1 MGSMAPATPEVK
13 LLING
18 KFVDASDG
26 GIFDLHSP
34 YSGKLVGRI
43 AEATAA
49 DVDSA
54 VNAASKA
61 FPAWSALSP
70 AARGAPLAKLASLIS
85 DSKDTFAKLEAQSIG
100 RATADFFDAHY
111 ASMQFGYFAQAAYAT
126 GHSSLNTPGFLNFSL
141 RQPFGVVAAIIPWNA
156 PLVFLSKKLGPA
168 LAAGNTVILK
178 TSEKAPLSS
187 DYVAK
192 MLDQAGFPPGVV
204 NVLHGHGQVS
214 GEAICRHMR
223 IRAVSFTGSVM
234 TGRRIM
240 RAAADTN
247 FKRVILE
254 LGGKS
259 PVVVF
264 EDADLAAAAKETAF
278 SILLNSGQTC
288 MANSRVYVH
297 DAVAA
302 EFVKLFEEQIRSR
315 KVGDPE
321 LSSTSF
327 GTLADKGQ
335 WERVTSFVEK
345 GRKELQQEGAVF
357 LAAIPDVPEDSQ
369 LMKDEIFGPVVCINS
384 FSDEAKVLAQCN
396 DTEYG
401 LYAAV
406 YTKDLDRGMRVAKA
420 LESGMVG
427 VNCTSPTG
435 AWDLPFGGYKQ
446 SGVGREGFLDSLNDW
461 LENKSVFMRVKG
473 LESAAAAS
481 GPLGR

>member
-1 MGSMAPATPEVK
+1 MQ
-13 LLING
+13 
-18 KFVDASDG
+18 
-26 GIFDLHSP
+26 
-34 YSGKLVGRI
+34 
-43 AEATAA
+43 
-49 DVDSA
+49 
-54 VNAASKA
+54 
-61 FPAWSALSP
+61 
-70 AARGAPLAKLASLIS
+70 LA
-85 DSKDTFAKLEAQSIG
+85 
-100 RATADFFDAHY
+100 
-111 ASMQFGYFAQAAYAT
+111 YFAQAAYAT

-187 DYVAK
+187 DFVAK
-192 MLDQAGFPPGVV
+192 LLDEAGFPPGVV
-204 NVLHGHGQVS
+204 NVLHGHGHVS
-214 GEAICRHMR
+214 GEAIARHMR
-223 IRAVSFTGSVM
+223 IRALSFTGSVM

-247 FKRVILE
+247 FKRVVLE

-264 EDADLAAAAKETAF
+264 EDADLKAAAKETVA

-297 DAVAA
+297 KAVVGD
-302 EFVKLFEEQIRSR
+302 FVKLFEEEVRSR

-321 LSSTSF
+321 LSDTSL

-345 GRKELQQEGAVF
+345 GKQNLQQEGAVVPGTNSTTGEV
-357 LAAIPDVPEDSQ
+357 AAQDNAYFQPTIFRDVPEDSE

-384 FSDEAKVLAQCN
+384 FEDETKVLAQCN

-435 AWDLPFGGYKQ
+435 AWDLPFGGY
-446 SGVGREGFLDSLNDW
+446 VSLVATA
-461 LENKSVFMRVKG
+461 LMGMLLTRYRNKAV
-473 LESAAAAS
+473 
-481 GPLGR
+481 